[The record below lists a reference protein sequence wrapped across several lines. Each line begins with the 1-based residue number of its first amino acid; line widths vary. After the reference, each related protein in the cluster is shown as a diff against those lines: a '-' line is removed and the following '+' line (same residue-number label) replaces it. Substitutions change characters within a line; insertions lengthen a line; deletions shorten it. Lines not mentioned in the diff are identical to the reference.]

1 SNCGPPMGDAIL
13 RSFPF
18 VDYVFTG
25 EADFTF
31 PVFVKRLAQQESIS
45 DLKGILYREGKQVRS
60 TGMAESVHEMDK
72 LPVPNYDDYYVQLD
86 STSLKKEIP
95 LLLPFETARGCWW
108 GAKQHC
114 TFCGLNT
121 MSMAFRAKSKDR
133 AVEEIVNLAERYDV
147 KQLVAVDNIIDM
159 KYFGD
164 VLPELKRRQLQVSLF
179 YETKS
184 NLTREQVKLLR
195 DAGINA
201 IQPGI
206 ESFNHRVLKLL
217 RKGVSPLQNIQLLKW
232 CREFGIQ
239 PIWNLLYGIPGESAG
254 DYVEMLALLKSITHL
269 QPPLSKGSI
278 RLDRYS
284 PYFNDPENFG
294 LVNVGPARVYSYVYP
309 FAKTDLA
316 DLAYYYEFSFGDNL
330 EPAQY
335 IGPVLQHLKDWST
348 VASREG
354 QLRAVYSDGD
364 LTIEDSRE
372 DTGARRLKL
381 SNWQSR
387 LYEFCDQAR
396 SLTMIESWRS
406 QHHPEIA
413 SDELDSF
420 LERLVTSRLM
430 VRDRDQYLSVAVT
443 AS

>member
-1 SNCGPPMGDAIL
+1 
-13 RSFPF
+13 
-18 VDYVFTG
+18 
-25 EADFTF
+25 
-31 PVFVKRLAQQESIS
+31 
-45 DLKGILYREGKQVRS
+45 
-60 TGMAESVHEMDK
+60 
-72 LPVPNYDDYYVQLD
+72 
-86 STSLKKEIP
+86 
-95 LLLPFETARGCWW
+95 
-108 GAKQHC
+108 
-114 TFCGLNT
+114 

-133 AVEEIVNLAERYDV
+133 AVEEIVYLAERYNV
-147 KQLVAVDNIIDM
+147 KQLAAVDNIIDM

-184 NLTREQVKLLR
+184 NLTKEQVKLLR
-195 DAGINA
+195 DAGVNA

-206 ESFNHRVLKLL
+206 ESFNHHLLKLL

-232 CREFGIQ
+232 CREFEIQ
-239 PIWNLLYGIPGESAG
+239 PIWNLLYGIPGEAAT
-254 DYVEMLALLKSITHL
+254 DYTEMLALLKSITHL
-269 QPPLSKGSI
+269 QPPLSKGGI

-284 PYFNDPENFG
+284 PYFNDPEMFG
-294 LVNVGPARVYSYVYP
+294 LVNVGPARVYSYIYP
-309 FAKTDLA
+309 FVKTDLA

-348 VASREG
+348 VASRQG
-354 QLRAVYSDGD
+354 QLRAVYADGD
-364 LTIEDSRE
+364 LTLEDSRE
-372 DTGARRLKL
+372 DTGSRSLKL

-430 VRDRDQYLSVAVT
+430 VRDRDQYLSVAVIAT
-443 AS
+443 